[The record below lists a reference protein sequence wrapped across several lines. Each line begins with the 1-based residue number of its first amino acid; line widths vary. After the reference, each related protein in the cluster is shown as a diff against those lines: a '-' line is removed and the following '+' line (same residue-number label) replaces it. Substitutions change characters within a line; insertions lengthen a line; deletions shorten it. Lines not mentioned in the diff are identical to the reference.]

1 MMKEYCLSEISLFCR
16 LNQAALQQSYQ
27 STGIDESQSVK
38 ESIMTCTTVAGEEV
52 RFDADLFARLVFPVP
67 HRMIFISHL
76 SQDAQRVKQIVQS
89 IELVCPGVRCFV
101 DSEYWQNVYSA
112 IEMLQSEYARVEGKD
127 GSYWHHKCSEISK
140 HMYLTLAKSL
150 VEAIKHS
157 PLFIFVPPKDDI
169 SLLDANQI
177 RTESPWLSLELLT
190 SSLLV
195 EPELEKN
202 AAYNA
207 ARMVNESLNIS
218 HAVDIGH
225 LRQLTLPKVFQL
237 IDQYI

>member
-16 LNQAALQQSYQ
+16 LNQADLQQSYQ

-52 RFDADLFARLVFPVP
+52 RFDADHFARLVFPVP

-76 SQDAQRVKQIVQS
+76 SRDAERVKQIVQV
-89 IELVCPGVRCFV
+89 IKVKCPGIRCFV
-101 DSEYWQNVYSA
+101 DSEYWENVYSA
-112 IEMLQSEYARVEGKD
+112 IEMLQSEYARVEGED

-169 SLLDANQI
+169 SLLDANRI
-177 RTESPWLSLELLT
+177 RTESPWLALELLT

-207 ARMVNESLNIS
+207 ARMVNESLNIF
-218 HAVDIGH
+218 HAADIGH
-225 LRQLTLPKVFQL
+225 LHQLTLPEVVQL
-237 IDQYI
+237 IRQYI

>member
-1 MMKEYCLSEISLFCR
+1 MKEYCLSEMSLFCR
-16 LNQAALQQSYQ
+16 LNQADLEQSYQ

-76 SQDAQRVKQIVQS
+76 ARDAQRVKQIVQS

-101 DSEYWQNVYSA
+101 DSEYWENVYSA

-169 SLLDANQI
+169 SLLDANRI
-177 RTESPWLSLELLT
+177 RTESPWLALELLT

-218 HAVDIGH
+218 HAADIGH
-225 LRQLTLPKVFQL
+225 LHQLTLPEVVQL
-237 IDQYI
+237 IRQYI

>member
-1 MMKEYCLSEISLFCR
+1 MMNHYCLSEISLFCR
-16 LNQAALQQSYQ
+16 LNQAGLQQSYQ

-38 ESIMTCTTVAGEEV
+38 KSIMTCTTVAGEEV
-52 RFDADLFARLVFPVP
+52 MFDADHFARLVFPVP

-76 SQDAQRVKQIVQS
+76 SRDAERVKQIVQV
-89 IELVCPGVRCFV
+89 IKVKCPGVRCFV
-101 DSEYWQNVYSA
+101 DSEYWENVYNA

-150 VEAIKHS
+150 VEAIKNS

-169 SLLDANQI
+169 SQLDANRI
-177 RTESPWLSLELLT
+177 RTESPWLALELLT

-207 ARMVNESLNIS
+207 ARMVNESLNIF
-218 HAVDIGH
+218 HAADIGH
-225 LRQLTLPKVFQL
+225 LHQLTLPEVVQL
-237 IDQYI
+237 IRQYI

>member
-16 LNQAALQQSYQ
+16 LNQADLQQSYQ

-38 ESIMTCTTVAGEEV
+38 EAIMTCTTVAGEEV
-52 RFDADLFARLVFPVP
+52 RFDADHFARLVFPVP

-76 SQDAQRVKQIVQS
+76 SRDAERVKQIVQV
-89 IELVCPGVRCFV
+89 IKDKCPGIRCFV
-101 DSEYWQNVYSA
+101 DSEYWENVYSA

-150 VEAIKHS
+150 VEAIKNS
-157 PLFIFVPPKDDI
+157 PLFVFVPPEGGI
-169 SLLDANQI
+169 SQLAANRI
-177 RTESPWLSLELLT
+177 RTESPWLALELLT

-195 EPELEKN
+195 EPELKKN

-207 ARMVNESLNIS
+207 VRMVNESLNIS
-218 HAVDIGH
+218 HAADIGH
-225 LRQLTLPKVFQL
+225 LHQLTLPEVVQL
-237 IDQYI
+237 IHQYI

>member
-27 STGIDESQSVK
+27 STGIDKSQSVK
-38 ESIMTCTTVAGEEV
+38 ESIMTCTTVAGKEV
-52 RFDADLFARLVFPVP
+52 RFDADHFARLVFPVP

-101 DSEYWQNVYSA
+101 DSEYWKNVYSA

-157 PLFIFVPPKDDI
+157 PLFIFVPPKDDT

-177 RTESPWLSLELLT
+177 RTESPWLALELLT

-195 EPELEKN
+195 EPELKKN

>member
-1 MMKEYCLSEISLFCR
+1 
-16 LNQAALQQSYQ
+16 
-27 STGIDESQSVK
+27 
-38 ESIMTCTTVAGEEV
+38 MTCTTVADEEV
-52 RFDADLFARLVFPVP
+52 WFNADRFARLVFPVP

-76 SQDAQRVKQIVQS
+76 SQDAERVKQIVQE
-89 IELVCPGVRCFV
+89 IKVMCPGIRCFV
-101 DSEYWQNVYSA
+101 DSEYWENVYSA
-112 IEMLQSEYARVEGKD
+112 IEMLQSEYARVEGED

-169 SLLDANQI
+169 SLLDANRI
-177 RTESPWLSLELLT
+177 RTESPWLALELLT

-195 EPELEKN
+195 EPELKKN

-207 ARMVNESLNIS
+207 VRMVNESLNIS
-218 HAVDIGH
+218 HAADIGH
-225 LRQLTLPKVFQL
+225 LHQLTRPELVQL
-237 IDQYI
+237 IHQYILNDENA

>member
-1 MMKEYCLSEISLFCR
+1 MTKHYCLSEISLFCR
-16 LNQAALQQSYQ
+16 LNQAGLQQSYQ

-52 RFDADLFARLVFPVP
+52 RFDADHFARLVFPVP

-76 SQDAQRVKQIVQS
+76 SRDAERVKQIVQV
-89 IELVCPGVRCFV
+89 IKVKCPGIRCFV
-101 DSEYWQNVYSA
+101 DSEYWENVYNA

-150 VEAIKHS
+150 VEAIKNS

-169 SLLDANQI
+169 SQLDANRI
-177 RTESPWLSLELLT
+177 RTESPWLALELLT

-207 ARMVNESLNIS
+207 ARMVNESLNIF
-218 HAVDIGH
+218 HAADIGH
-225 LRQLTLPKVFQL
+225 LHQLTLPEVVQL
-237 IDQYI
+237 IRQYI